1 MRGDGQ
7 LDVVLLGGGLGG
19 ALTESCT
26 LMVLAEMA
34 EMAASLMM
42 HPKQQKGSLELQ
54 EKTLS

>member
-1 MRGDGQ
+1 MGGDGQ
-7 LDVVLLGGGLGG
+7 LDVVLLGSGLGG

-26 LMVLAEMA
+26 LMVLA